1 MVLGNMSR
9 GTVLGSVRGS
19 SLSLECMRSPTSA
32 ATSAA
37 PLLPA
42 LMALTMAVP
51 ALVVTFAYCAR
62 EFAAPTHGMM
72 PTIFQP
78 TKGACA
84 VLRLVVPLQQLVGG

>member
-9 GTVLGSVRGS
+9 GTVLGSVRGFIIVFGVYAKPYVCSDQRCSLVACSDGSNNGS
-19 SLSLECMRSPTSA
+19 SC
-32 ATSAA
+32 
-37 PLLPA
+37 
-42 LMALTMAVP
+42 
-51 ALVVTFAYCAR
+51 LVVTFAYCAR

-84 VLRLVVPLQQLVGG
+84 VLRLVCTSSTAC